1 MRGST
6 LIAGHRMIGL
16 SFDGYGVT
24 GPDWGLSE
32 MVFVRFPHKTLPPV
46 PFSILRGV
54 SLCLCFPDYSSRH
67 RFIEDYITVRIFCK
81 DR

>member
-46 PFSILRGV
+46 PFSYTARRL
-54 SLCLCFPDYSSRH
+54 SLSLFPGLLFSSQIYRRLYNSPH
-67 RFIEDYITVRIFCK
+67 FL
-81 DR
+81 